1 MFVGLLTTPFTK
13 EPLEHVAAF
22 AAEYGF
28 GGLEIAALPG
38 SAHVDTANFT
48 EADAERIKHL
58 MERRAILITSL
69 ASYVDITHADPDKRA
84 ANCAIVSS
92 AIDAANLLGVDTV
105 CILAGLPPNGKCK
118 MRTLETDVVE
128 VLTPLLEQ
136 ASSKNVSLAIE
147 NWYATNL
154 QHLGHFER
162 LFELLPHN
170 NLGLNFD
177 PSHLLWQDIDYIH
190 AIERFSDRIFHVH
203 AKDAAINETKRRW
216 VGNQDSTWWNYV
228 IPGLGR
234 VNWGELVHA
243 LRSNG
248 YDGVLS
254 IEHEDTAVSREEGFM
269 LGKKYLE
276 QFFIPSF
283 FSAY

>member
-1 MFVGLLTTPFTK
+1 MYVGLLTTPFEG
-13 EPLEHVAAF
+13 EPLEHAAAF

-28 GGLEIAALPG
+28 GGLEIAAGPG
-38 SAHVDTANFT
+38 SRHIDTDNFSKS
-48 EADAERIKHL
+48 DAERIRTL
-58 MERRAILITSL
+58 MERRALLITAL
-69 ASYVDITHADPDKRA
+69 AAYVDITHADPQIRERNCSTVA
-84 ANCAIVSS
+84 AAVE
-92 AIDAANLLGVDTV
+92 AASLLGVDTV
-105 CILAGLPPNGKCK
+105 CILAGLPPNGKAK
-118 MRTLETDVVE
+118 SQALKEDVVQ
-128 VLTPLLEQ
+128 VLTPLLEK
-136 ASSKNVSLAIE
+136 AAKLEVKLAVE

-154 QHLGHFER
+154 QHLGHFEQ
-162 LFELLPHN
+162 LFELLPQH

-190 AIERFSDRIFHVH
+190 AVERFADRIFHVH
-203 AKDAAINETKRRW
+203 AKDASINETKRRW
-216 VGNQDSTWWNYV
+216 IGNQDRGWWSYV

-234 VNWGELVHA
+234 VNWGEFVHA
-243 LRSNG
+243 LRTNG